1 MAAGVRILFYSP
13 DSYGLGHVRRT
24 IALAERVLE
33 EFSGAS
39 ALVLTGA
46 PRAHWFAYPPR
57 CDYLKLPSVTKERD
71 GRYASRELDLTLE
84 ETVRMRSR
92 LIQEAAGAFRPDVFL
107 VDHNPVGLCREVL
120 PALDDLATF
129 RPRALRVLGL
139 RDVIDEPE
147 AVRAAWE
154 RDGVV
159 EVLRSRYDAVFVY
172 GQREIFDPVRAYD
185 LPQDVASR
193 TRFVGYIGKNGT
205 RAQPED
211 IRRRFAPRTGK
222 LVVLTV
228 GGGGDG
234 NLLVRDFLEAI
245 ETLGPEPPFEV
256 LVVTGPLMSPRK
268 RERFRARAARL
279 AGVSVVEHAEDM
291 PGLFRA
297 ADFVVAMGGYNT
309 VCELAYVGARALIVP
324 RTFPRKE
331 QLVRARRLEQ
341 RGVVRVLPPEEAS
354 PQALARECL
363 AGLERERPPRRW
375 GLEFTALDTV
385 AAVLARELH
394 RRAPPPTAA
403 GREGTLP

>member
-1 MAAGVRILFYSP
+1 MAAGARILFYSP

-33 EFSGAS
+33 EFADAS

-57 CDYLKLPSVTKERD
+57 CDYLKLPSVTKGQD
-71 GRYASRELDLTLE
+71 GRYISRELDLTLE
-84 ETVRMRSR
+84 ETVQMRSR
-92 LIQEAAGAFRPDVFL
+92 LIREATASFQPDVLL

-120 PALDDLATF
+120 PALDDLAAF
-129 RPRALRVLGL
+129 RPHALRILGL
-139 RDVIDEPE
+139 RDVIDEPD
-147 AVRAAWE
+147 AVRSAWE

-159 EVLRSRYDAVFVY
+159 EVLRSRYDAVLVY
-172 GQREIFDPVRAYD
+172 GQREIFDPVRAYG

-205 RAQPED
+205 RTDRKD
-211 IRRRFAPRTGK
+211 IRLRFAPRTGK

-234 NLLVRDFLEAI
+234 NLLVRDFLDAL
-245 ETLGPEPPFEV
+245 ETLGPEPPFEA

-279 AGVSVVEHAEDM
+279 GGVSVLEHAEDM

-331 QLVRARRLEQ
+331 QLLRARGLEQ
-341 RGVVRVLPPEEAS
+341 RGVVRVLAPEEAS

-375 GLEFTALDTV
+375 GLEFTGLDAV
-385 AAVLARELH
+385 AAVLARELG
-394 RRAPPPTAA
+394 RRAARPAAA
-403 GREGTLP
+403 GRQGVLP

>member
-1 MAAGVRILFYSP
+1 MGAGARILFYSP

-33 EFSGAS
+33 EFAGAS

-57 CDYLKLPSVTKERD
+57 CDYLKLPSVTKGED
-71 GRYASRELDLTLE
+71 GRYASRDLDLTLE
-84 ETVRMRSR
+84 QTVRMRSR
-92 LIQEAAGAFRPDVFL
+92 IIREAAAAFQPDVFL

-120 PALDDLATF
+120 PALDDLESA
-129 RPRALRVLGL
+129 RPRAFRVLGM

-147 AVRAAWE
+147 AVRSAWE
-154 RDGVV
+154 RDRVV
-159 EVLRSRYDAVFVY
+159 EVLRDRYDAVLVY
-172 GQREIFDPVRAYD
+172 GQRDVFDPIRAYG
-185 LPQDVASR
+185 LPQDVAAR
-193 TRFVGYIGKNGT
+193 TCFVGYIRKNGT
-205 RAQPED
+205 RTDPAD
-211 IRRRFAPRTGK
+211 IRRRFAPRTGR

-245 ETLGPEPPFEV
+245 GTLGPEPPFESV
-256 LVVTGPLMSPRK
+256 VVTGPLMSPRK
-268 RERFRARAARL
+268 RERFRVRAKDL
-279 AGVSVVEHAEDM
+279 EGVSLVEHVEDM

-297 ADFVVAMGGYNT
+297 ADLVVAMGGYNT
-309 VCELAYVGARALIVP
+309 VCELAYVGARAVIVP

-331 QLVRARRLEQ
+331 QLLRARRLEQ

-363 AGLERERPPRRW
+363 AGLDRERPPRRW
-375 GLEFTALDTV
+375 GLEFTGLDKV
-385 AAVLARELH
+385 AGVLAREL
-394 RRAPPPTAA
+394 RRRPLPAA
-403 GREGTLP
+403 SGGPGGIRS